1 MPVQKKISSA
11 ERRYMNHLRIESL
24 RVGSVYEAK
33 LARERRKELKRVLAI
48 AMNYDDPEK
57 VPDVLAD
64 NLSEGYLADWWQ
76 GLWMAAGVPRAKTV
90 AKDLRQEKA
99 AGEVDIWK
107 ATLRSYATQRAGQNI
122 VSVTGTWKKSLVRLV
137 RLIMDTD
144 PQQGIEKLTKKI
156 YQGYMGMLEKWQ
168 CRRIAQTETMVGTAQ
183 AGHLAA
189 KTLDVRYTKQWCTS
203 GLSNVRDSHAAV
215 DGVTVDED
223 EPFRLPGGLLMFPHD
238 TSLNA
243 DASEIINCACD
254 VIRRPKSDSAAAAA
268 PSEGP
273 AVEEAPADP
282 KREKRIQELMD
293 GQDDT
298 IPEDVRRAKA
308 ENWLDIEKGLKM
320 KKGDPMS
327 VEEADELHGNPHLLE
342 SRSYM
347 VNCQTCSPTYVLR
360 TWGFDVTAG
369 PNTHR
374 EGNMSYYLSKSSH
387 FWEKWKNIDG
397 TAVKHTSVID
407 WMK

>member
-1 MPVQKKISSA
+1 MPAQKKISPA

-57 VPDVLAD
+57 VPDVLVD

-99 AGEVDIWK
+99 AGEEDVWK

-122 VSVTGTWKKSLVRLV
+122 VSVTGTWKDTLVRLV
-137 RLIMDTD
+137 RNLLGEDAT
-144 PQQGIEKLTKKI
+144 QGIEKLTKKI
-156 YQGYMGMLEKWQ
+156 YASYTGMLEKWQ

-254 VIRRPKSDSAAAAA
+254 VIRR
-268 PSEGP
+268 
-273 AVEEAPADP
+273 
-282 KREKRIQELMD
+282 
-293 GQDDT
+293 
-298 IPEDVRRAKA
+298 AK
-308 ENWLDIEKGLKM
+308 K
-320 KKGDPMS
+320 
-327 VEEADELHGNPHLLE
+327 
-342 SRSYM
+342 
-347 VNCQTCSPTYVLR
+347 
-360 TWGFDVTAG
+360 
-369 PNTHR
+369 
-374 EGNMSYYLSKSSH
+374 
-387 FWEKWKNIDG
+387 
-397 TAVKHTSVID
+397 
-407 WMK
+407 